1 MSNLKKIWLSPPD
14 IGKDEL
20 SFINQAFKD
29 NWITTQGNNVDGFED
44 EIKEYLN
51 TDKEVVVLN
60 SGTSSIHLALIQLG
74 VSTGDEVICQSLTFV
89 GSINPVLYL
98 NAKAVLIDSEP
109 ETFNMCPVHLEEA
122 IKSRISQGVKPKA
135 IIVVHL
141 YGLPAKM
148 DEIVE
153 IANNYQIPIIEDAAE
168 ALGSEYRGRKCGTLS
183 NYGILSFNGN
193 KIITT
198 SGGGAI
204 ICDSKEEKKRFI
216 KLASQSKDDKN
227 FYQHSSVGYNY
238 RLSNILAGIGRGQLL
253 TITEKLKKLENNH
266 NFYKELFKHS
276 NKISLFT
283 GFDKNFKSNHWLNII
298 VFKRDLNYKNID
310 VINHLNELKIE
321 TRYIWKPMHLQPL
334 FKDHLYF
341 GNKVAEFFFENA
353 LCLPSGSNLSQEDKK
368 RIKEAFIKFL

>member
-1 MSNLKKIWLSPPD
+1 VIQKK
-14 IGKDEL
+14 K
-20 SFINQAFKD
+20 
-29 NWITTQGNNVDGFED
+29 
-44 EIKEYLN
+44 
-51 TDKEVVVLN
+51 
-60 SGTSSIHLALIQLG
+60 
-74 VSTGDEVICQSLTFV
+74 
-89 GSINPVLYL
+89 
-98 NAKAVLIDSEP
+98 
-109 ETFNMCPVHLEEA
+109 
-122 IKSRISQGVKPKA
+122 
-135 IIVVHL
+135 
-141 YGLPAKM
+141 
-148 DEIVE
+148 
-153 IANNYQIPIIEDAAE
+153 
-168 ALGSEYRGRKCGTLS
+168 
-183 NYGILSFNGN
+183 
-193 KIITT
+193 
-198 SGGGAI
+198 
-204 ICDSKEEKKRFI
+204 KKRFI

>member
-1 MSNLKKIWLSPPD
+1 MSDLKKIWLSPPD
-14 IGKDEL
+14 LGKEEL
-20 SFINQAFKD
+20 DFIHQAFHD
-29 NWITTQGNNVDGFED
+29 NWITTEGNNVNNFEN
-44 EIKEYLN
+44 EIKKYLN
-51 TDKEVVVLN
+51 SDKEVVALN

-98 NAKAVLIDSEP
+98 NAKAVLIDSES
-109 ETFNMCPVHLEEA
+109 ETFNMCPIHLEEA
-122 IKSRISQGVKPKA
+122 IKSRINQGIKPKA

-168 ALGSEYRGRKCGTLS
+168 ALGSEYKGRKCGTLS
-183 NYGILSFNGN
+183 NYGVLSFNGN

-204 ICDSKEEKKRFI
+204 ICRTEEEKKRII

-253 TITEKLKKLENNH
+253 TITEKLKKLEKNH
-266 NFYKELFKHS
+266 NFYKELFKYS
-276 NKISLFT
+276 NKISLFSD
-283 GFDKNFKSNHWLNII
+283 FDKNFKSNYWLNII
-298 VFKRDLNYKNID
+298 VFKTGLNYKIID
-310 VINHLNELKIE
+310 VINHLNKLKIE
-321 TRYIWKPMHLQPL
+321 TRNVWKPMHLQPL
-334 FKDHLYF
+334 FKDNLYF
-341 GNKVAEFFFENA
+341 GDKVAENFFENA

-368 RIKEAFIKFL
+368 RIKDAFVKFL